1 MPRKVFISFLGTSKY
16 NECEYVKDDF
26 AYRSCFIQEA
36 TYRYLTSQE
45 DWSDNDRILILLTQ
59 QAEEKNWKDNGH
71 KDRKTGDI
79 IQSKGLNSILQD
91 IAGQTV
97 IETIKGIPEGKDEAE
112 IYSIFEK
119 VYDYL
124 EDGDLL
130 YFDLTHGFRYL
141 PMLILVLGNYAK
153 FLKNVSVKSITYGN
167 WEMSANGTR
176 PAPIID
182 LISLSELQDW
192 TFAAGQFIQ
201 SGNVDQLL
209 LLSRAEYLPLLRDSE
224 GMSEKAK
231 QFRRFVDNLRDVVNE
246 RQSCRGIEIFKGDS
260 IKKIKDSYK
269 TLSINSSRPYAPIF
283 RKISDTWSGF
293 NDCFDTLNGVKAA
306 QWCFDKKLYL
316 QAATCLEETVLYHCG
331 RKVNLDPINKDERV
345 SLSGAFD
352 YASNSFS
359 HRKKESDYSDDI
371 RRIGK
376 DLLSSFHD
384 IITPFQGLRENVRN
398 DFNHAGVRPDPLS
411 ATAIIKKLEK
421 YLRQISNALLG
432 DSMDAMISN
441 EKRFFINLSNH
452 PYANWGKEQ
461 IEAAEQCGMI
471 IDMPFPVVPPS
482 SLKNDIEDLCDTK
495 VSEIIKDY
503 PTSSFIHIMGE
514 MNLTYALVQRL
525 KALGYTCLASTTE
538 RKVEINENG
547 DKVVHFEFVQFR
559 EY

>member
-71 KDRKTGDI
+71 KDRNTGDI
-79 IQSKGLNSILQD
+79 IQSRGLNSILQD

-153 FLKNVSVKSITYGN
+153 FLKNVTVKSITYGN
-167 WEMSANGTR
+167 WEMSANGTK

-182 LISLSELQDW
+182 LLSLSELQDW
-192 TFAAGQFIQ
+192 TFAAGQFVNNGNVKELVRLNSSEFKELLIASKGDDLYARQLRDFIQ
-201 SGNVDQLL
+201 SLN
-209 LLSRAEYLPLLRDSE
+209 
-224 GMSEKAK
+224 
-231 QFRRFVDNLRDVVNE
+231 DVVE
-246 RQSCRGIEIFKGDS
+246 QRQTCRGLDIISSKSLKKMRKAERGLDVKNTLFSPIY
-260 IKKIKDSYK
+260 KKIVEQS
-269 TLSINSSRPYAPIF
+269 TRFHETESVAN
-283 RKISDTWSGF
+283 
-293 NDCFDTLNGVKAA
+293 CFYSAEWCLQNGLF
-306 QWCFDKKLYL
+306 Q
-316 QAATCLEETVLYHCG
+316 QAATLLQEFIISHLCEMIS
-331 RKVNLDPINKDERV
+331 RPI
-345 SLSGAFD
+345 
-352 YASNSFS
+352 
-359 HRKKESDYSDDI
+359 DDI
-371 RRIGK
+371 SSRFAIAGGFNYAYVKAESEYGATSFNPDNYTIEVQRIGTLILYK
-376 DLLSSFHD
+376 YNDLIAPFKRLSD
-384 IITPFQGLRENVRN
+384 LRN
-398 DFNHAGVRPDPLS
+398 DLNHAGMRNTPKPSSSQKIPLL
-411 ATAIIKKLEK
+411 IKDLFK
-421 YLRQISNALLG
+421 SFSLLIEEH
-432 DSMDAMISN
+432 STQAA
-441 EKRFFINLSNH
+441 FINFSNH
-452 PYANWGKEQ
+452 PSGLWSDEQ
-461 IEAAEQCGMI
+461 ISAAKQYGEI
-471 IDMPFPVVPPS
+471 IDIPFPAISPEAIKEDLDIISKDAIQQIINSHLPPS
-482 SLKNDIEDLCDTK
+482 T
-495 VSEIIKDY
+495 V
-503 PTSSFIHIMGE
+503 HIMGE
-514 MNLTYALVQRL
+514 MTLTFALVTEL